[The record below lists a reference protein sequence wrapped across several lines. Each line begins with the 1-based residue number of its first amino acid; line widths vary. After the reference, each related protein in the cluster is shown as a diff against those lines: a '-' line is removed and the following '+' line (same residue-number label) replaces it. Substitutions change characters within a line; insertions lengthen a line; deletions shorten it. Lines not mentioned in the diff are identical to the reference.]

1 MTNVYI
7 IKVADEVAENSTLV
21 LVKGSKELFEALKLL
36 DTSINYEL
44 LEVSNLGKVMDAQ
57 ELIAELID
65 EQKPNNMDFN

>member
-44 LEVSNLGKVMDAQ
+44 LEVSNLGRVMDAQ